1 MAVNFISSIDFD
13 ETRNMHTKN
22 DNIEIL
28 MGSETDEIVK
38 QLFELLLQRYQ
49 EGLEKSMK
57 IGEFVFDSVDVFCYN
72 LDKISLNRGESDI
85 DSPERLKNK
94 KSTINYEYNDDK
106 SFQYAVAVGLNHKN
120 TAKDLQRISIL
131 SHLLIS
137 NRLSIM

>member
-1 MAVNFISSIDFD
+1 M
-13 ETRNMHTKN
+13 
-22 DNIEIL
+22 

-38 QLFELLLQRYQ
+38 QLFESLLQRYQ

-57 IGEFVFDSVDVFCYN
+57 ISEFVFDSVDVFCYN

-94 KSTINYEYNDDK
+94 KSTINYEHNDDK

-120 TAKDLQRISIL
+120 AAKDLQRISIL

>member
-94 KSTINYEYNDDK
+94 KSTINYEHNDDK

>member
-38 QLFELLLQRYQ
+38 QLFESLLQRYQ

-94 KSTINYEYNDDK
+94 KSTINYEPNDDK

>member
-38 QLFELLLQRYQ
+38 QLFESLLQRYQ

-94 KSTINYEYNDDK
+94 KSTINYEHNDDK
-106 SFQYAVAVGLNHKN
+106 AFQYAVAVGLNHKN

>member
-38 QLFELLLQRYQ
+38 QLFESLLQRYQ

-57 IGEFVFDSVDVFCYN
+57 IGEFVFDSVDVFCHN

-94 KSTINYEYNDDK
+94 KSTINYEPNDDK

>member
-13 ETRNMHTKN
+13 ETCNMHTKN

-38 QLFELLLQRYQ
+38 QLFESLLQRYQ

-94 KSTINYEYNDDK
+94 KSTINYEPNDDK

>member
-38 QLFELLLQRYQ
+38 QLFESLLQRYQ

-57 IGEFVFDSVDVFCYN
+57 IGEFVFDSVDAFCYN

-94 KSTINYEYNDDK
+94 KSTINYEHNDDK
-106 SFQYAVAVGLNHKN
+106 LFQYAVAVGLNHKN

>member
-1 MAVNFISSIDFD
+1 M
-13 ETRNMHTKN
+13 
-22 DNIEIL
+22 

-38 QLFELLLQRYQ
+38 QFFESLLQRYQ

-57 IGEFVFDSVDVFCYN
+57 ISEFVFDSVDVFCYN

-94 KSTINYEYNDDK
+94 KSTINYEHNDDK